1 MAELSWE
8 GEASCAQGCPP
19 PTTPKRLASTA
30 PKSEDAFENL
40 KKKSKTDEST
50 CKFEE
55 PPMTSPASGSQDQ
68 KEEPVIESTP
78 EKAETEVKAEVGVSL
93 DENDLVPPPPPKAE
107 E

>member
-1 MAELSWE
+1 
-8 GEASCAQGCPP
+8 
-19 PTTPKRLASTA
+19 
-30 PKSEDAFENL
+30 
-40 KKKSKTDEST
+40 
-50 CKFEE
+50 
-55 PPMTSPASGSQDQ
+55 MTSPASGSQDQ